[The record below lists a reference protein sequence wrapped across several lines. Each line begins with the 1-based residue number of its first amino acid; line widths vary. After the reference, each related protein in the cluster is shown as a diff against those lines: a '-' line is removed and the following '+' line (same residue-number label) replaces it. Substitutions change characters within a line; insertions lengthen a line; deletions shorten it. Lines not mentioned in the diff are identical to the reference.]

1 MAVARRPTATAISSQ
16 VFVAQ
21 TTNLGSDHLC
31 FELDALVGARWHI
44 ASHNARDIARTAL
57 DAFGGA
63 TLGGYGSRR
72 PANGVAAHRDAHAYL
87 ATLHRA
93 RRYPTGSAEDADY
106 GDCPNDGATPR
117 GPNGETA
124 GGTQIAGAHRKSPRV
139 VRSPGVAGPDPW
151 RAHAAKG
158 LTPGLIAGQRDFWR
172 PARST
177 WPATLREP
185 QPRVIGE
192 PERWRFAGHP
202 RPVWRL
208 LRERGPPSNNPA
220 PRLAFAGR

>member
-1 MAVARRPTATAISSQ
+1 MAVVRRHTATAISSQ
-16 VFVAQ
+16 ILVAQ
-21 TTNLGSDHLC
+21 ATNLGSDRLC
-31 FELDALVGARWHI
+31 FALDALVGARWHI

-93 RRYPTGSAEDADY
+93 RRYQIGSAEDADY
-106 GDCPNDGATPR
+106 GGCPNDSATPR

-124 GGTQIAGAHRKSPRV
+124 SGTQIAGAHPKSPRV
-139 VRSPGVAGPDPW
+139 VRSPGVASPDPW

-158 LTPGLIAGQRDFWR
+158 LIPGRFCTLAREAGFLARRTGDTDFLPPGACIAQRVVFGSDDEDGWR
-172 PARST
+172 
-177 WPATLREP
+177 ATRT
-185 QPRVIGE
+185 
-192 PERWRFAGHP
+192 
-202 RPVWRL
+202 
-208 LRERGPPSNNPA
+208 
-220 PRLAFAGR
+220 AFASQSVLVSL